1 MHTSGNS
8 HRQARAT
15 GHNAWRHLIR
25 SSGTQGTFLQNSKD
39 QWLWS
44 FYSKSHSHPAQLSIL
59 PGRPHTSIAP
69 DGWGQSRSSG
79 GDQGPF
85 LLWPWY
91 KRDSHH
97 RRVSGG
103 LCGPHLLQHLISLW
117 MRRATGSRPRSAF
130 PLPPPAPHIPS
141 HLRREGQRCLSINF
155 SHACFPHLFSFLI
168 YPWLLK
174 GLIRKMWAGVGTS
187 ENNRHFPIWPL
198 SPAAELTNWM
208 SSADRSGTWY
218 EVHYEPRQGLCAK
231 PHLNN
236 SCWLNSSQALPPD
249 TVRKYSHPI
258 AF

>member
-1 MHTSGNS
+1 MV
-8 HRQARAT
+8 
-15 GHNAWRHLIR
+15 L
-25 SSGTQGTFLQNSKD
+25 LQ
-39 QWLWS
+39 Q
-44 FYSKSHSHPAQLSIL
+44 I
-59 PGRPHTSIAP
+59 T
-69 DGWGQSRSSG
+69 
-79 GDQGPF
+79 
-85 LLWPWY
+85 LWPCTAFHSTWEATY
-91 KRDSHH
+91 LHSSWWLGSVPNQAMETKGPSFCDPGIKETATIGEYLVASVGP
-97 RRVSGG
+97 VS
-103 LCGPHLLQHLISLW
+103 LQHLISLW

-141 HLRREGQRCLSINF
+141 HLRREGQGCLSINF

-218 EVHYEPRQGLCAK
+218 EVHYEPCQGLCAK